1 MSHIQFDYSKAL
13 KFFAQHEL
21 DYIQYQVTAADKA
34 LREGTGP
41 GNDFTGWIDLPKDY
55 DKEEFARIKAAAKNP
70 IRFRSFGCYRYR
82 WFLFRRPCCN

>member
-41 GNDFTGWIDLPKDY
+41 GNDLLDGLICQKIMTK
-55 DKEEFARIKAAAKNP
+55 KNSRASKRQRKKSNP
-70 IRFRSFGCYRYR
+70 IQKFWLLSVSVV
-82 WFLFRRPCCN
+82 LI

>member
-1 MSHIQFDYSKAL
+1 MKIKAL

-55 DKEEFARIKAAAKNP
+55 DKAVMWAKRSARQGNIDAQDILKQL
-70 IRFRSFGCYRYR
+70 GET
-82 WFLFRRPCCN
+82 W

>member
-55 DKEEFARIKAAAKNP
+55 DNTTN
-70 IRFRSFGCYRYR
+70 
-82 WFLFRRPCCN
+82 FLCRQQHQLNLFS